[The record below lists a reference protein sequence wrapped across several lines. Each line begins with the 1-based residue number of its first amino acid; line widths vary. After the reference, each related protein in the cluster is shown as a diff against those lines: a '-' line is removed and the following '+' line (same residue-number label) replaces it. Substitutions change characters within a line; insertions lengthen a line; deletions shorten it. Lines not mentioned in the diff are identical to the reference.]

1 MKTRLLIII
10 GIVITISIIATSV
23 LIFQSPLQSMLC
35 DIGFLPK
42 AHASLIYRSIYDVYH
57 SADVIAI
64 GTIQIPTQGSNFL
77 VNVSEYIKNP
87 LQENILVL
95 DSPYPSSQIFDS
107 SQKRFS
113 PNDHVLLFLNGPD
126 KENRYEIIPYSI
138 EISKDS
144 ISGDDLIKGIEIR
157 ALEKRLVLEP
167 GHSAKFVLCLDSFFG
182 YDEVVTLKVSSF
194 SIYDSS
200 GNGTSYEDPSQL
212 EEFGIFLNVPSITAI
227 SDKTITFDIPV
238 SIKDDAVKGRYFI
251 NIEHQDANSF
261 EWGYWKKG
269 SIQLH
274 IFLE

>member
-1 MKTRLLIII
+1 M
-10 GIVITISIIATSV
+10 
-23 LIFQSPLQSMLC
+23 QC

-64 GTIQIPTQGSNFL
+64 GTILIPSQGSNLL

-87 LQENILVL
+87 LQENTLVL
-95 DSPYPSSQIFDS
+95 DSPYPPSHILDS

-138 EISKDS
+138 EIPKDS

-157 ALEKRLVLEP
+157 ALEKGLVLEQ
-167 GHSAKFVLCLDSFFG
+167 GQHSKFVLCLDSFFG
-182 YDEVVTLKVSSF
+182 YDEKVQLRVSSF
-194 SIYDSS
+194 HTYDLFSKNS
-200 GNGTSYEDPSQL
+200 TSYEDPSQL
-212 EEFGIFLNVPSITAI
+212 EEFGIFLSIPPIAAI
-227 SDKTITFDIPV
+227 SDKTVTFDIPV
-238 SIKDDAVKGRYFI
+238 SIKDDAIKGRYFI

-261 EWGYWKKG
+261 EWVYWKKG